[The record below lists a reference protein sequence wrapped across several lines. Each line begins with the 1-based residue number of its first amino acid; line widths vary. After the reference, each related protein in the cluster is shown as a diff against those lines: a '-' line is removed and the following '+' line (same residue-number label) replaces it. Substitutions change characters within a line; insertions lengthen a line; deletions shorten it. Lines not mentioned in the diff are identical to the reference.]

1 MALALG
7 TNVGFVT
14 TAPTADP
21 AGTGATSD
29 GSSFVVKDTA
39 PTGAIKI
46 TEVGWYKA
54 AGTTSSNTQVGLY
67 AADGAT
73 VPGEAGTRLQ
83 VTADQAS
90 GTSANVWIRFT
101 GLNWPVTAGTAYWLG
116 MQQDAHTGSSQIDSA
131 ASGGSGIDTRTSQTA
146 LTNPYGGGALS
157 DVDGMYAIYAVYQS
171 APTVTLSSPADTA
184 TGVSTT
190 PDLVFTGT
198 DAESDDVRYEVQ
210 VATSAFADIVED
222 IHGADSDSSVSSITT
237 PVTVASG
244 TNRRLVVTVASND
257 AGSPVPPASVT
268 YNGVALT
275 MSVSKINGAGGSDNY
290 TSIWELPAP
299 DTGTHDLVVTSTG
312 TFDFVDVGYFVL
324 QNASQSVSPHATGT
338 SNATDTQSPVVSAT
352 ATVSGVWGF
361 SVGYPSDNP
370 ATGTIGGATEFLGAS
385 GFFTDSGYSG
395 PHNKGTVSHTY
406 NGTASTEDWGI
417 SMVLVAPAPTPIID
431 AVSGTDAGFSGTPD
445 NTDPFTS
452 GQAVTY
458 TVQSALSNSTL
469 YYWRVRGIDPS
480 GSNIYGAWATTRSF
494 TTAAAGGGGATPA
507 TGFMTVNTGFWGA

>member
-21 AGTGATSD
+21 AGTGATSN

-198 DAESDDVRYEVQ
+198 DANSDDVRYEVQ
-210 VATSAFADIVED
+210 VDTTSTFNGNILASDDFNRTNENPISGNWTNNALNEGADNQLQIVSNQLKAATSATSCEAYYNASTFNGYIENYYTIVTKPGNGNRLEIGLFTSMGAGYDGYRAIVIED
-222 IHGADSDSSVSSITT
+222 TGGTDTYEIARFDNESQTIL
-237 PVTVASG
+237 ASG
-244 TNRRLVVTVASND
+244 SNEFNTSD
-257 AGSPVPPASVT
+257 VLSLRYDPQAG
-268 YNGVALT
+268 NLE
-275 MSVSKINGAGGSDNY
+275 MLING
-290 TSIWELPAP
+290 
-299 DTGTHDLVVTSTG
+299 
-312 TFDFVDVGYFVL
+312 
-324 QNASQSVSPHATGT
+324 SVIDS
-338 SNATDTQSPVVSAT
+338 ATDTT
-352 ATVSGVWGF
+352 
-361 SVGYPSDNP
+361 Y
-370 ATGTIGGATEFLGAS
+370 AS
-385 GFFTDSGYSG
+385 GPFYAYIGIKDT
-395 PHNKGTVSHTY
+395 
-406 NGTASTEDWGI
+406 TAVLDNWG
-417 SMVLVAPAPTPIID
+417 VRKPLID